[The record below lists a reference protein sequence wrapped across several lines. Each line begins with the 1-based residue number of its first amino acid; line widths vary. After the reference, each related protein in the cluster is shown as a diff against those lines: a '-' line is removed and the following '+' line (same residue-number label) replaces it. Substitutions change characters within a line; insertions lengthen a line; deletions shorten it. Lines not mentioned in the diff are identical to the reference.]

1 MEYVYVGRINGTHGL
16 KGELKLISDFLYKD
30 KVFNKGF
37 NFFVGND
44 KKHVTLEKVRYHN
57 GVYLITFHGLEDIN
71 LVENLKNS
79 DLYILKEDL
88 CLSDNQFVFEDYIGL
103 DCYFSG
109 EFIGKVID
117 IVNCGN
123 NNYVFYIEG
132 KKEVLIPVN
141 DKFIE
146 KVILKDR
153 IIFKEVEVLINAN

>member
-1 MEYVYVGRINGTHGL
+1 M
-16 KGELKLISDFLYKD
+16 
-30 KVFNKGF
+30 
-37 NFFVGND
+37 
-44 KKHVTLEKVRYHN
+44 
-57 GVYLITFHGLEDIN
+57 
-71 LVENLKNS
+71 
-79 DLYILKEDL
+79 KEDL

-123 NNYVFYIEG
+123 NNYVFYI
-132 KKEVLIPVN
+132 KDQKEVLIPVN

-153 IIFKEVEVLINAN
+153 IIFKEVEGLINAN